1 MNTGGGGEGG
11 GGRGRGEG
19 ERGSGGGGEGG
30 RGSSPGDK
38 QLKTQQ
44 KSSKFIMHQPPSL
57 FPRSP
62 ILQAN

>member
-1 MNTGGGGEGG
+1 MNTGGGGEGEGG
-11 GGRGRGEG
+11 GGRGRG
-19 ERGSGGGGEGG
+19 GSGGGGEGG

-57 FPRSP
+57 SPRSP